1 MFGKKKW
8 KEGKI
13 EWIKMKVE
21 PAIFHSP
28 NIERKVE
35 ENFVSKQST
44 VNYFTGSESSD
55 LVGLGDCS

>member
-1 MFGKKKW
+1 
-8 KEGKI
+8 
-13 EWIKMKVE
+13 MKVE

-28 NIERKVE
+28 DIERKAE